1 MQDQMTK
8 SVRNK
13 PRTKEFELLP
23 LVQIPGKKIEEES
36 TQLNPKTIRFSLQ
49 NDWFNQSFS
58 HFK

>member
-8 SVRNK
+8 LVRNK
-13 PRTKEFELLP
+13 PRTKEFKLLP
-23 LVQIPGKKIEEES
+23 LVQIPRKKIEKES
-36 TQLNPKTIRFSLQ
+36 IQLNPKTIRFSLQ